1 MVDRL
6 FRIVYLL
13 MEKKCITAKELA
25 NRLEVSERTIYRDLD
40 KLSLAGI
47 PVYTNRGNGGGITLL
62 SDYVL
67 DKATLTD
74 EDKRKIVSSLQAMN
88 AVTNEQDIK
97 ELERLQDFLGWDEPD
112 WIEIDFST
120 WGNAENQAEIF
131 QQLKTAILQHFYV
144 EISYASGNEITSGRR
159 IKPLKLL
166 FKDQAWYLYAFCE
179 MRQDYRYFK
188 LPRIIEYR
196 VTEDTFES
204 VPVGRLCTD
213 DYQKSIAQA
222 QRIKLQID
230 EKMAFRAYE
239 ELPNV
244 QQLENGDLIC
254 EVDVHDVEGFIG
266 YVLTFGEYARILSP
280 ESVVETVKQRIKN
293 LQKIY
298 K

>member
-88 AVTNEQDIK
+88 AVTNGQDIK

-120 WGNAENQAEIF
+120 WGNAENQAELF
-131 QQLKTAILQHFYV
+131 QQLKTAILQHLYV
-144 EISYASGNEITSGRR
+144 EISYASGNEITGGRR

-213 DYQKSIAQA
+213 DYQKSISQA

-254 EVDVHDVEGFIG
+254 EVDVHDVEGFSG

-280 ESVVETVKQRIKN
+280 ESVVENVKQRIKN

>member
-67 DKATLTD
+67 DKVTLTD

-120 WGNAENQAEIF
+120 WGNAENQAELF

-213 DYQKSIAQA
+213 DYQKSIAQV
-222 QRIKLQID
+222 QQIKLQID
-230 EKMAFRAYE
+230 KKMAFRAYE

-254 EVDVHDVEGFIG
+254 EVDVHDVKGFIG
-266 YVLTFGEYARILSP
+266 YVFTFGEYARILGP
-280 ESVVETVKQRIKN
+280 EFVVETVKQRIKN

>member
-1 MVDRL
+1 M
-6 FRIVYLL
+6 
-13 MEKKCITAKELA
+13 
-25 NRLEVSERTIYRDLD
+25 
-40 KLSLAGI
+40 
-47 PVYTNRGNGGGITLL
+47 
-62 SDYVL
+62 L

-74 EDKRKIVSSLQAMN
+74 EDKSKIISSLQAMK
-88 AVTNEQDIK
+88 AVTNEQDAK
-97 ELERLQDFLGWDEPD
+97 ELDRLQDFLGWDEPD

-120 WGNAENQAEIF
+120 WGNAEGQAKIF
-131 QQLKTAILQHFYV
+131 QQLKTAILQHIYV
-144 EISYASGNEITSGRR
+144 EISYASGNEITNGRR

-188 LPRIIEYR
+188 LVRIIEYR

-204 VPVGRLCTD
+204 IPVGRLCTD
-213 DYQKSIAQA
+213 DYQKSIAPA

-230 EKMAFRAYE
+230 KKMAFRAYE

-244 QQLENGDLIC
+244 QMLENGDLIC

-280 ESVVETVKQRIKN
+280 EYVVEAVKKRIEN
-293 LQKIY
+293 LSRVY
-298 K
+298 E

>member
-120 WGNAENQAEIF
+120 WGNAENQAQLF
-131 QQLKTAILQHFYV
+131 QQLKTAILQHLYV
-144 EISYASGNEITSGRR
+144 EISYASGNEITGGRR

-188 LPRIIEYR
+188 LPRIIEYQ

-222 QRIKLQID
+222 QQIKLQID
-230 EKMAFRAYE
+230 KKMAFRAYE

-244 QQLENGDLIC
+244 QQLENGDLFCKNQLIPLSNNRNF
-254 EVDVHDVEGFIG
+254 EMFFHLILYSILVVHS
-266 YVLTFGEYARILSP
+266 L
-280 ESVVETVKQRIKN
+280 
-293 LQKIY
+293 
-298 K
+298 

>member
-6 FRIVYLL
+6 FRIIYLL

-40 KLSLAGI
+40 KLSIAGI
-47 PVYTNRGNGGGITLL
+47 PVYTTRGNGGGITLL

-67 DKATLTD
+67 DKVTLTD
-74 EDKRKIVSSLQAMN
+74 EDKCKIISSLQAMN
-88 AVTNEQDIK
+88 AVTNERDVK

-120 WGNAENQAEIF
+120 WGNAERQAEIF
-131 QQLKTAILQHFYV
+131 QQFKTAILQHFYV
-144 EISYASGNEITSGRR
+144 EICYASCNEMTSERR

-188 LPRIIEYR
+188 LARMIEYR
-196 VTEDTFES
+196 VTEDTFEAI
-204 VPVGRLCTD
+204 PVGRLCTD
-213 DYQKSIAQA
+213 DYSKSIAPA

-230 EKMAFRAYE
+230 KKMAFRAYE

-244 QQLENGDLIC
+244 QRLENGDLIC
-254 EVDVHDVEGFIG
+254 ELDVHDVEGFIG
-266 YVLTFGEYARILSP
+266 YVLTFGEFVRILSP
-280 ESVVETVKQRIKN
+280 ESVVEAAKKRIEN